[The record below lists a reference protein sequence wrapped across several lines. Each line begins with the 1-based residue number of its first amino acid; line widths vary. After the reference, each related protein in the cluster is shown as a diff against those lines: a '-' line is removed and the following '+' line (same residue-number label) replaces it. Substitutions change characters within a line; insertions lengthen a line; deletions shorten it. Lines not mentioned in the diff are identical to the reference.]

1 VNDDHPVG
9 LVVRDDLTRSR
20 LTVFFRLILA
30 IPHYFWFVGWS
41 IVVFL
46 VAIAGWVV
54 TLITGSLPGG
64 MHRFFCAY
72 IRYTTFLF
80 SYLYLTTNP
89 YPPFTTGSADYP
101 VDVALPDPAPQR
113 RLIVLFRIVLAIP
126 ALIVSSAF
134 GGALGGGSFVFRRS
148 SGNTRTSSNG
158 SVGGTMAVIAAFLG
172 WWACLVK
179 GEMPRGLRDTGAYGV
194 GYRAQAF
201 AYLLLVTERYPNS
214 DPHTLLGAVVPPPV
228 HPVRLEGDA
237 LDVRRSRLTVFF
249 RLPLLVPHIVWLV
262 LWGWAVSIVVFLQW
276 FVTLFAGRPAR
287 ILHRFIARYVRY
299 AFHVYAFGSLA
310 ANPFPGFTGRP
321 GVYPLDLV
329 LPEPGRQNRWKTF
342 FRFFLAIP
350 AFILAFGFWVALVV
364 VSILMWFTALI
375 TARAPE
381 GLRNV
386 AAWALRYHGQV
397 NAYYNL
403 LTDVYPH
410 SSPLEGAEPAP
421 LVMPAESVAAA

>member
-1 VNDDHPVG
+1 VNEDHPVG
-9 LVVRDDLTRSR
+9 LVVRDDLLRSR
-20 LTVFFRLILA
+20 VTVFFRLILA

-41 IVVFL
+41 IAVFL

-54 TLITGSLPGG
+54 TLITGNLPGG

-89 YPPFTTGSADYP
+89 YPPFTTGGGYP
-101 VDVALPDPAPQR
+101 VDVTLPDPAPQR
-113 RLIVLFRIVLAIP
+113 RLVVLFRIVLAIP

-134 GGALGGGSFVFRRS
+134 GGALGGGSFAFSRS
-148 SGNTRTSSNG
+148 NGNTRTSSNG

-179 GEMPRGLRDTGAYGV
+179 GEMPRGLRDTGAYGL

-214 DPHTLLGAVVPPPV
+214 DPHPILGTVVPPPV

-237 LDVRRSRLTVFF
+237 LDLRRSRLTVFF
-249 RLPLLVPHIVWLV
+249 RLPLLIPHIVWLI
-262 LWGWAVSIVVFLQW
+262 LWGWVVSVVVFLQW
-276 FVTLFAGRPAR
+276 FVTLIAGRPAR
-287 ILHRFIARYVRY
+287 IFHRFIARYVRY

-310 ANPFPGFTGRP
+310 ANPFPGFTGKP

-329 LPEPGRQNRWKTF
+329 LPEPDRQNRWKTL
-342 FRFFLAIP
+342 FRFLLAIP

-364 VSILMWFTALI
+364 VSILMWFTALF
-375 TARAPE
+375 TGRAPE

-403 LTDVYPH
+403 LTDVYPN

-421 LVMPAESVAAA
+421 VVMPAESVAAA